1 MNGAAADIKVSDLD
15 GEAPESTDFANYF
28 CAYAY
33 IYHQVRATIA
43 CENLYA
49 LLQLCYQG
57 FFTFHAFLI

>member
-49 LLQLCYQG
+49 LL
-57 FFTFHAFLI
+57 